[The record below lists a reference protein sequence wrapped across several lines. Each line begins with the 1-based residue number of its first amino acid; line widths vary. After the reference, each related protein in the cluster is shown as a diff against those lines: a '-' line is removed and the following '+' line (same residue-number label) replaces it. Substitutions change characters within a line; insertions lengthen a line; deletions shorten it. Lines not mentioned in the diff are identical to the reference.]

1 MMTTNYEQ
9 ILAGA
14 RRLPLTER
22 LRLVSALVHEAANEV
37 PSSPQTHSAMT
48 PQEAHAALASVRAH
62 FASQGPVTPTIAE
75 DLSNARR

>member
-1 MMTTNYEQ
+1 MMMTNYEQ

-37 PSSPQTHSAMT
+37 PSPQTRSAMT
-48 PQEAHAALASVRAH
+48 PQEAHTALASVRAH